1 MTGFKKALTVLLCGF
16 SLAAAV
22 AAPAQASPEYPAYP
36 HKTVTLITSS
46 NPGGGG
52 DVFLRQITKVLGPKW
67 GINFIVESVA
77 GSGGANA
84 MRHIVDGPKD
94 GTLFYGVSTQH
105 ILVSLL
111 SNPPYKYTDLQPVAN
126 LIYDAP
132 VMFVRKDS
140 PIKSLGDLMAKMKAE
155 PGKVKYG
162 VGTAAA
168 SDRVVAE
175 TLKKQLGLDF
185 VIATH
190 DSGGANLMSLLGG
203 AVDVST
209 GDVAE
214 IRQHIDSGE
223 VRTIASLTP
232 ERLTTMPDLPTAR
245 EQGADM
251 ILTRFRGIVG
261 AKGLP
266 AEIISAWEVAIKNLL
281 DEPEYKEIIKQNSM
295 IPAYLNSKDFDRVTN
310 ELAADHD
317 RFFKEVGLKK

>member
-1 MTGFKKALTVLLCGF
+1 MKLFGKALCAIAF
-16 SLAAAV
+16 SLALASSASAA
-22 AAPAQASPEYPAYP
+22 ELKYPAYP

-52 DVFLRQITKVLGPKW
+52 DVFLRQIVKVLGPKW
-67 GINFIVESVA
+67 GINFVVESVA

-84 MRHIVDGPKD
+84 MRAIVEGPKD

-111 SNPPYKYTDLQPVAN
+111 SAPHYKYTDLKPVAN

-132 VMFVRKDS
+132 IMFVLKDS
-140 PIKSLGDLMAKMKAE
+140 PIKSVADLQARMKAE
-155 PGKVKYG
+155 PGRVKYG

-175 TLKKQLGLDF
+175 TFKKQSGLDF

-203 AVDVST
+203 AVDVAT

-214 IRQHIDSGE
+214 VRQHIDSGA
-223 VRTIASLTP
+223 VRPIASLTP
-232 ERLTTMPDLPTAR
+232 KRLSEFPNLPTAR

-251 ILTRFRGIVG
+251 ILDRFRGIVG
-261 AKGLP
+261 HKELP
-266 AEIISAWEVAIKNLL
+266 ADIVAAWEKAIENLMQ
-281 DEPEYKEIIKQNSM
+281 EPEYIETMKQNSM

-310 ELAADHD
+310 QLAADHD
-317 RFFKEVGLKK
+317 KFFKDVGLKK